1 MKLQIAGCHNNETD
15 QDWTDDYYEVNFV
28 FHFTG
33 AAVNDTIEVFHSHLL
48 LQPQKRI
55 SGNAAA
61 AGTTTFYSNRMR
73 TDINPDFPT
82 VLDSLIRVGTFT
94 VNLLEGGT
102 GIVKCTQTFTF
113 TEERHVRPC
122 SVCLADSGNFDIE
135 RPDCFPNE
143 TPTDPCDDVLNYAPD
158 PSYLELTPIRYVKV
172 MLHIFQVAPPSD
184 PNQPYH
190 GPQHFT
196 SQHVPLIK
204 SWIDGVEGTNQ
215 GIFANL
221 CPANTNTSSPYISDS
236 RIRFLLEY
244 GEEGKDIFFHANTDH
259 WGNSL
264 AGCDTFGGNEQVL
277 RGFYVTNPNSSLD
290 STYRTWI
297 AQPENREALHIF
309 ISRGRWVD
317 MDGDGPDPNL
327 GIDPTVNDCF
337 NPFGGGYTWPNETG
351 CTDFPAQYNY
361 GFYDRYLQ
369 MFDPVADTLLAGADT
384 TSIGK
389 SLVGEFFHVMTLDHI
404 SPFQHHWEHDAGF
417 DGCDDTDYGAE
428 SNNMLGCDYTDRCHL
443 SQCQLGRMHWFFE
456 NIRPGFQRYLVGYDN
471 TGKALFSAEGNCEI
485 IDPDIVITNGQTVV
499 WNGNKSLRCNV
510 VVKSGGRLTINCR
523 VGMPE
528 GASITVEKNGR
539 LFLYG
544 EVYNNCD
551 DKLWQGIVV
560 QGSFNKPHTFPP
572 VHHGYFV
579 VNQGG
584 TIEGAKT
591 SIRAESGAMV
601 LVSNAFIR
609 NSGGA
614 AFQAFPFHNTSRFT
628 NTRFSCNGDTLSLA
642 GQYFHA
648 SLSGTRGIQFRNCD
662 FSVTNAPAG
671 LLSAGVEG
679 DGSSFTAIG
688 SRFTNLEV
696 GIHAASSFS
705 SAYKSITV
713 KDCSFTDNHD
723 GIITLGM
730 QNSAITNNNFNIRG
744 AANATDYPSGLMMHS
759 STGYS
764 VEGNHFNNFVTGRG
778 RYGTMT
784 ESSGGDANF
793 IQRNFYGNLDEGNF
807 AKGVNR
813 GDKVGLQ
820 YLCNTDE
827 GNVPIDFYVEA
838 SGNGIHTSQGN
849 GRAAMNVF
857 THTGSDFINNIA
869 TISYYCKQ
877 NDLSHEPLNTSG
889 VNKVFVQSLTPCTG
903 GGGTNGIVKLTPT
916 EWTGI
921 ENEFYAAR
929 TGWNAKKAELAALMD
944 GGNTASLLAQIN
956 GVTTQT
962 TGQVK
967 QQLLGISPYLSNEAL
982 AAVIG
987 KTQVLTENGVVQVLN
1002 ANPDGLREPEIW
1014 NLVKASFSSTVA
1026 NGILANAGNQTAR
1039 TTKDN
1044 EAGEYRATMQY
1055 KADLLLI
1062 DIANDSLQTDL
1073 GLMRNWLAK
1082 KESLEADYAIV
1093 GSYVS
1098 EGDFTTAD
1106 QKLAAIPTAHAL
1118 HAADMVEHGYFE
1130 DLVDTWEAIYTN
1142 GTPINALDDASFAAI
1157 KHIADNSTRRAGA
1170 IAQGVMNNWYGYRYR
1185 VVPQSNGGQQLIMM
1199 PPPATNSTVVSA
1211 NYVTAFPNPAK
1222 GSVTFQ
1228 WKLPNG
1234 MESATITLSDLQGRT
1249 LEKLKVSGQSGKQ
1262 EWSTLGLS
1270 DGIYLYHIKLPDG
1283 TSSTSKLAIIK

>member
-1 MKLQIAGCHNNETD
+1 MKLQIAECHNNETD
-15 QDWTDDYYEVNFV
+15 QDWTDDYYELNFV

-73 TDINPDFPT
+73 TDINPNFPT

-122 SVCLADSGNFDIE
+122 SICLADSGNFDID
-135 RPDCFPNE
+135 RPNCFPNE

-172 MLHIFQVAPPSD
+172 MLHIFQVAPVA
-184 PNQPYH
+184 NQTYN

-221 CPANTNTSSPYISDS
+221 CPANTNTSSPHIPDS

-244 GEEGKDIFFHANTDH
+244 GEEGKDIFFHANTNH

-264 AGCDTFGGNEQVL
+264 AGCDTFGGNEQAL

-290 STYRTWI
+290 STYRAWI

-327 GIDPTVNDCF
+327 GIDPTVADCF
-337 NPFGGGYTWPNETG
+337 NPFGGGFTWPNETG
-351 CTDFPAQYNY
+351 CTDVPAQYVY

-369 MFDPVADTLLAGADT
+369 MLADT
-384 TSIGK
+384 TIGDTSSLGK

-417 DGCDDTDYGAE
+417 DGCEDTDYGAE
-428 SNNMLGCDYTDRCHL
+428 SNNMLGCKYTNRCHL
-443 SQCQLGRMHWFFE
+443 SQCQLGRMHWFFD
-456 NIRPGFQRYLVGYDN
+456 NQRPGFQRYLVGYDN
-471 TGKALFSAEGNCEI
+471 TGKALFSAVGNCAI
-485 IDPDIVITNGQTVV
+485 LDPDIVINNGQTVV
-499 WNGNKSLRCNV
+499 WNGSKSLRCNV
-510 VVKSGGRLTINCR
+510 VVKSGGKLTINCR

-528 GASITVEKNGR
+528 GAKITVERNGR

-544 EVYNNCD
+544 EVYNNCE
-551 DKLWQGIVV
+551 DKPWQGIVV
-560 QGSFNKPHTFPP
+560 QGSYDKQHTFPP
-572 VHHGYFV
+572 IHHGYFV
-579 VNQGG
+579 MNQGG
-584 TIEGAKT
+584 TIRGAKT

-601 LVSNAFIR
+601 LVNNAFIR

-614 AFQAFPFHNTSRFT
+614 SFQAFQYHNTSYFRNTSFT
-628 NTRFSCNGDTLSLA
+628 CSGDTLSLS

-648 SLSGTRGIQFRNCD
+648 ALSGTKGIQFRNCD
-662 FSVTNAPAG
+662 FSLTNAPSG
-671 LLSAGVEG
+671 LLSAGLEG
-679 DGSSFTAIG
+679 DGSSFSVLG
-688 SRFTNLEV
+688 SSFTNFDV
-696 GIHAASSFS
+696 GIHASAGFFS
-705 SAYKSITV
+705 AFKSITV
-713 KDCSFTDNHD
+713 RDCSFSDNHD

-730 QNSAITNNNFNIRG
+730 HNSAITNNNFNIRS
-744 AANATDYPSGLMMHS
+744 AANSTDYPSGLMMHS

-764 VEGNHFNNFVTGRG
+764 VEGNHFNNLVTGRG

-784 ESSGGDANF
+784 ESSGPDGNL
-793 IQRNFYGNLDEGNF
+793 IQRNFYGDLDEGNF

-813 GDKVGLQ
+813 GLKAGLQ

-827 GNVPIDFYVEA
+827 GNVPIDFTVEA
-838 SGNGIHTSQGN
+838 SGNGIHTNQGN
-849 GRAAMNVF
+849 GSATMNTFSHMGTDFENYQPNILYYYKKNDPAHKPDSSAIGINPIDVF
-857 THTGSDFINNIA
+857 N
-869 TISYYCKQ
+869 
-877 NDLSHEPLNTSG
+877 LTS
-889 VNKVFVQSLTPCTG
+889 CTG
-903 GGGTNGIVKLTPT
+903 GGGTNGIVKLTPS

-929 TGWNAKKAELAALMD
+929 TGWNTKKAELAALMD
-944 GGNTASLLAQIN
+944 GGNTAGLLAQIN
-956 GVTTQT
+956 GVTSQT
-962 TGQVK
+962 AGQVR

-982 AAVIG
+982 TAVIG
-987 KTQVLTENGVVQVLN
+987 KMQVLTENGVVQVLN
-1002 ANPDGLREPEIW
+1002 ANPDGLREPEIYT
-1014 NLVKASFSSTVA
+1014 LVKASFSTTVA
-1026 NGILANAGNQTAR
+1026 SGILANAGNQTAR

-1093 GSYVS
+1093 GTYVS
-1098 EGDFTTAD
+1098 EGDITTAN
-1106 QKLAAIPTAHAL
+1106 QKMAAIPTGHYL
-1118 HAADMVEHGYFE
+1118 NTADMVEHGYFE
-1130 DLVDTWEAIYTN
+1130 DLVGIWEDVQASGQPIYAQDST
-1142 GTPINALDDASFAAI
+1142 TVASI
-1157 KHIADNSTRRAGA
+1157 KYIADNSKRRAGA
-1170 IAQGVMNNWYGYRYR
+1170 IAQGVLNNWYGHRYR
-1185 VVPQSNGGQQLIMM
+1185 VVPQSGGGQQLIMT
-1199 PPPATNSTVVSA
+1199 PPPAANSTVAAA

-1222 GSVTFQ
+1222 NNVTFQ
-1228 WKLPNG
+1228 WDLPNG
-1234 MESATITLSDLQGRT
+1234 MEAATITLSDLQGRA
-1249 LEKLKVSGQSGKQ
+1249 LGNLKVNGKSGKQ

-1283 TSSTSKLAIIK
+1283 TTTTSKLAIIK